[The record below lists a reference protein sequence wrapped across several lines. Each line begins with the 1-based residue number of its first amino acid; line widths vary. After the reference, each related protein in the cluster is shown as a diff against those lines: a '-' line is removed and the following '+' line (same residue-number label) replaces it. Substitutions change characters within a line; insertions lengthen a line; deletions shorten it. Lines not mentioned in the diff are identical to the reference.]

1 MKTEIIHVKDLKVGD
16 RIIMIKNG
24 QVKPNWTAEVIIF
37 EPTIFDDYK
46 YIEVKASNRSEG
58 WIQDGMGSKD
68 CVKSIG
74 FDNSVLVEWDNNQ
87 SRPNSGSNV
96 LQ

>member
-24 QVKPNWTAEVIIF
+24 QVKPNWTAEVISF
-37 EPTIFDDYK
+37 VPTIFAAQ
-46 YIEVKASNRSEG
+46 VKASNWSEG

-68 CVKSIG
+68 CVESI
-74 FDNSVLVEWDNNQ
+74 FLDHSVLVEWDNNQ